1 MMVKQAK
8 PSPAAKLRQYLRR
21 KYMNSDRITED
32 RDWKD
37 GINQFRL
44 RTYQDLEQIFIKLE
58 DIYKQLNEQDND

>member
-1 MMVKQAK
+1 
-8 PSPAAKLRQYLRR
+8 
-21 KYMNSDRITED
+21 MNSDRITED

-58 DIYKQLNEQDND
+58 DIYKQLNEDND